1 MLLPLSGRQT
11 ATALQTW
18 AGVPGA
24 AGAWPQP
31 LVGGGGLSGAENW
44 FLENHDFYSLR
55 CWRGVGWGWGCLRV
69 TVRGKPPPLLL
80 PATWALCGVR
90 QVRQTNENC
99 VELQVWAPVGTPGWE
114 AAPAVPV
121 NLLMSWRLIA
131 PRTPQKSISPPFPPC
146 CVCLWP
152 PDIWQRWVSS
162 YTPPSCRDLHRPVTL
177 LMSPPRASGCSR
189 LMAKRSRLLFP
200 ASLPLATPSAAWGP
214 AVPETDR

>member
-1 MLLPLSGRQT
+1 MPLALLLPLSGWQT
-11 ATALQTW
+11 ATALRTW

-31 LVGGGGLSGAENW
+31 LVGGGGLSGTENW
-44 FLENHDFYSLR
+44 FLENHDFHSLR
-55 CWRGVGWGWGCLRV
+55 CWRGVGVGLPSG
-69 TVRGKPPPLLL
+69 LL

-90 QVRQTNENC
+90 QVRQKNENC
-99 VELQVWAPVGTPGWE
+99 VELQVRAPVGTPGWE

-131 PRTPQKSISPPFPPC
+131 PRTPQKSISPPFLSR
-146 CVCLWP
+146 CVYLWP

-189 LMAKRSRLLFP
+189 LVAKRSRLLFP